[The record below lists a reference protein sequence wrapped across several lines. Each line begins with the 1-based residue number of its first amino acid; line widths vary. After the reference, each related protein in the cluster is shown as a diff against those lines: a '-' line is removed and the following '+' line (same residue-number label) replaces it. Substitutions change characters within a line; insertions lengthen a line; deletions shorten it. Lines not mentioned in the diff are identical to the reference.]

1 MRSTAD
7 DEQKRTAVSGSGTH
21 SGEPDEPAT
30 AAAGHASGAADVPGR
45 PPGMETLALHA
56 GQRPDPAT
64 GARAVPIYQSTS
76 FVFDDTDHAAALF
89 ALEAEGHIYSR
100 ISNPTVAVL
109 EERVAA
115 LEGGAAGV
123 AFASGQ
129 AALTACALTL
139 ARAGDHV
146 VSASALYGGSL
157 TLLGHTLSRM
167 GIDVTFVDGTDPE
180 AFRCAITA
188 RTRLVYAETVA
199 NPRLDT
205 LDIEAVAAV
214 AHEAGLP
221 LVVDNTMPTPYLVRP
236 LEHGAD
242 IVFHSLT
249 KFLGGHGTSIGG
261 MLIDGGRFDW
271 AAAGRFASLTE
282 PDPTYHGIRYA
293 EAFGAV
299 AFAAKARTQILRDMG
314 ACLSPFNAYLIL
326 LGVET
331 LPLRMERHSLNG
343 LAVAEHL
350 QTHPRVSWVL
360 YPGLP
365 SHPTHAVA
373 ARYHDRGLYGAM
385 VGFGIAG
392 GREAGR
398 RFVES
403 CELISHL
410 ANIGDAKSL
419 VIHPAST
426 THSQQ
431 SAEELQACGV
441 GEDFLRLSIG
451 IESID
456 DILAD
461 IDQALARG

>member
-1 MRSTAD
+1 
-7 DEQKRTAVSGSGTH
+7 
-21 SGEPDEPAT
+21 
-30 AAAGHASGAADVPGR
+30 
-45 PPGMETLALHA
+45 L
-56 GQRPDPAT
+56 
-64 GARAVPIYQSTS
+64 
-76 FVFDDTDHAAALF
+76 
-89 ALEAEGHIYSR
+89 
-100 ISNPTVAVL
+100 
-109 EERVAA
+109 
-115 LEGGAAGV
+115 
-123 AFASGQ
+123 
-129 AALTACALTL
+129 
-139 ARAGDHV
+139 
-146 VSASALYGGSL
+146 
-157 TLLGHTLSRM
+157 
-167 GIDVTFVDGTDPE
+167 
-180 AFRCAITA
+180 
-188 RTRLVYAETVA
+188 
-199 NPRLDT
+199 
-205 LDIEAVAAV
+205 
-214 AHEAGLP
+214 
-221 LVVDNTMPTPYLVRP
+221 
-236 LEHGAD
+236 
-242 IVFHSLT
+242 
-249 KFLGGHGTSIGG
+249 
-261 MLIDGGRFDW
+261 
-271 AAAGRFASLTE
+271 
-282 PDPTYHGIRYA
+282 
-293 EAFGAV
+293 
-299 AFAAKARTQILRDMG
+299 AAKARTQILRDMG

-343 LAVAEHL
+343 LAVARHL
-350 QTHPRVSWVL
+350 EAHLKVSWVL

-403 CELISHL
+403 CELFSHL

-431 SAEELQACGV
+431 SAEELRAAGV

>member
-1 MRSTAD
+1 MTDRQT
-7 DEQKRTAVSGSGTH
+7 TGSQERH
-21 SGEPDEPAT
+21 F
-30 AAAGHASGAADVPGR
+30 
-45 PPGMETLALHA
+45 ETLALHA

-76 FVFDDTDHAAALF
+76 FVFEDSDHAAKLF

-115 LEGGAAGV
+115 LEGGAAAV
-123 AFASGQ
+123 AFSSGQ
-129 AALTACALTL
+129 AALTACVLTL
-139 ARAGDHV
+139 AATGDHV
-146 VSASALYGGSL
+146 VSAASLYGGSL
-157 TLLGHTLSRM
+157 TLLGQTLARM
-167 GIDVTFVDGTDPE
+167 GIDVTFVDGTDPD
-180 AFRCAITA
+180 AFRRAITPQ
-188 RTRLVYAETVA
+188 TKLVYAETVA

-205 LDIEAVAAV
+205 LDIAAVAEV
-214 AHEAGLP
+214 AHEASLP
-221 LVVDNTMPTPYLVRP
+221 LVVDNTMPTPYLVHP

-261 MLIDGGRFDW
+261 ILVDGGRFDW
-271 AAAGRFASLTE
+271 SASGRHPSLSE
-282 PDPTYHGIRYA
+282 PDPTYHGIRFTQS
-293 EAFGAV
+293 FGPV
-299 AFAAKARTQILRDMG
+299 AFAAKARTQILRDLG
-314 ACLSPFNAYLIL
+314 GCLSPFNAYLLL

-331 LPLRMERHSLNG
+331 LHVRMERHSTNG
-343 LAVAEHL
+343 AAVADHLVEH
-350 QTHPRVSWVL
+350 PKVAWVL
-360 YPGLP
+360 YPGLAD
-365 SHPTHAVA
+365 HPTHDVA
-373 ARYHDRGLYGAM
+373 RRYHYRGLYGAM
-385 VGFGIAG
+385 VGFGIVG

-403 CELISHL
+403 CTLLSHL

-431 SAEELQACGV
+431 SADELTAAGV

-451 IESID
+451 IEAIE

-461 IDQALARG
+461 IDQALEAV